1 LQSRRAGEFP
11 AVRPQSDGIGSVSK
25 EKSMELSPELKFGLP
40 NGWVLLVFFYIVFG
54 VLLMSFPKSVVARLY
69 DRSGWTKTQRILSA
83 TGKLFILS
91 WLFLMIFTPL
101 VIGSAVFFLGVFLYA
116 LGLIGFVLALLNF
129 RDTPPEQPVTRGL
142 YQISRNPQQVSIL
155 VALFGISLAVGS
167 WLAVLLI
174 AIGAVVAHVRVLA
187 EEQSCL
193 EQYGAS
199 YESYMKRVPRY
210 FVFF

>member
-25 EKSMELSPELKFGLP
+25 EKPMELCPELKFGLL

-91 WLFLMIFTPL
+91 WLLLMIFTPL

-129 RDTPPEQPVTRGL
+129 RDTPSEQPVTRGL

-167 WLAVLLI
+167 WLAVLLM

-199 YESYMKRVPRY
+199 YESYMNRVPRY
-210 FVFF
+210 FAFF